1 MAICC
6 PTGASEMGGG
16 RAPRFERG
24 TYGVYVVWTGAL
36 VGCRGGGSMGP
47 GLAGG
52 VGGTTGLVGDVGNG
66 RLVVDDDGVDALLEK
81 GDGDSGTTSG

>member
-1 MAICC
+1 MEICC
-6 PTGASEMGGG
+6 PAGASDMGGG

-24 TYGVYVVWTGAL
+24 TYGVYVVWTEAL

-52 VGGTTGLVGDVGNG
+52 ATGLVGGVGNG
-66 RLVVDDDGVDALLEK
+66 RLVVDDDGVDELLEK
-81 GDGDSGTTSG
+81 GDGDGGTGTTSG